1 MNCQVHKTVKI
12 STKMWLKCTQLTQK
26 YKKKKIL
33 CFASWS
39 IRFGHVQKLCLYIL
53 HLYNIFLLEGDSV
66 DPLDDL
72 STVKHC
78 NHVTDQ
84 QHLNIFFFISTAV
97 SFFFFFFPTI
107 WPPLLVF
114 IVECSHFQQWRFM
127 YLRLFWH
134 LYAVLPSL
142 VLISVLGAVCLLHC
156 NDFWIKLY

>member
-97 SFFFFFFPTI
+97 SFFFFF
-107 WPPLLVF
+107 
-114 IVECSHFQQWRFM
+114 S
-127 YLRLFWH
+127 
-134 LYAVLPSL
+134 LPSDL
-142 VLISVLGAVCLLHC
+142 HFLCLLWNVVTFSNEDSCTWDYFDIYMQFYHHL
-156 NDFWIKLY
+156 F